1 MNRLASIG
9 ANFTYVV
16 AIQWGH
22 IAVVEEVVV
31 VMVNMHSILDGY
43 FTQLKNTGYVSNK
56 ELMKVMLLSLIN
68 DYGREMIG
76 CNSSYKDILQTIV
89 GKIEGSSCLF
99 PIGVCNDDL
108 FSIDDE
114 LQPIA
119 IPTQYIQNLDNNGMS
134 SITKTDIDNLV
145 KQ

>member
-1 MNRLASIG
+1 M
-9 ANFTYVV
+9 V
-16 AIQWGH
+16 AVQWGH

-56 ELMKVMLLSLIN
+56 DLMKVMLLSLIN
-68 DYGREMIG
+68 DYGHEMIE
-76 CNSSYKDILQTIV
+76 CNSSYRGILQTIV

-99 PIGVCNDDL
+99 PIGICSDEL

-119 IPTQYIQNLDNNGMS
+119 IPTQYIQNLDDNMS
-134 SITKTDIDNLV
+134 SITRTDIDNLMR
-145 KQ
+145 Q

>member
-9 ANFTYVV
+9 ANFTHMV
-16 AIQWGH
+16 AVQWGH

-56 ELMKVMLLSLIN
+56 NLMKVMLLSLIN
-68 DYGREMIG
+68 DYGHEMIE
-76 CNSSYKDILQTIV
+76 CNSSYRGILQTIV

-99 PIGVCNDDL
+99 PIGVCNDEL

-114 LQPIA
+114 SQPIA
-119 IPTQYIQNLDNNGMS
+119 IPTQYI
-134 SITKTDIDNLV
+134 
-145 KQ
+145 

>member
-1 MNRLASIG
+1 MYVLRQDILNRLVSIG
-9 ANFTYVV
+9 ANFTHMVV
-16 AIQWGH
+16 VQWGH

-56 ELMKVMLLSLIN
+56 DLIKVMLLSLIN
-68 DYGREMIG
+68 DYGHEMIE
-76 CNSSYKDILQTIV
+76 CNPSYKSILQTIV

-99 PIGVCNDDL
+99 RIGICSNEL

-119 IPTQYIQNLDNNGMS
+119 IPTQYI
-134 SITKTDIDNLV
+134 
-145 KQ
+145 